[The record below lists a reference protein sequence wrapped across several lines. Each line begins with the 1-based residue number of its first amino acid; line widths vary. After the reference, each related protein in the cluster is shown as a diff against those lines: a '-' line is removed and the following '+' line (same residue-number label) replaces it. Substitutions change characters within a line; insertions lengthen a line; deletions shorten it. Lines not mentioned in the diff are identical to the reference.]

1 MKQINN
7 KTFSLLL
14 TEETYSSPSSSGLYR
29 GRDGP
34 DSHYPEIR
42 TTVAP
47 YVTHKNSSLSAKVKL
62 LKVKILYPTVYDDDD
77 DDNPSTY
84 GTTAPSG
91 PWPPPEDASILL
103 YP

>member
-14 TEETYSSPSSSGLYR
+14 TEETYSSPSSFGLYR

-42 TTVAP
+42 TTEAP

-62 LKVKILYPTVYDDDD
+62 LKVKILYPTVYDDD
-77 DDNPSTY
+77 NPSTY

-91 PWPPPEDASILL
+91 PWPPPKDASILL